1 MLVTE
6 LPERCRRKIK
16 SLHLFAELSPRC
28 PVLLL
33 SLVSSPMSSTFG
45 FSSMIGARYVTPA
58 PWSGALQSVASS
70 AWLVFAS
77 WAYFGPTVVGSRHTD
92 EDAFLDGDNGVITK

>member
-1 MLVTE
+1 MVCWRERFRFGTVMRHGPVEKAHVLV
-6 LPERCRRKIK
+6 
-16 SLHLFAELSPRC
+16 AQG
-28 PVLLL
+28 
-33 SLVSSPMSSTFG
+33 SSPW
-45 FSSMIGARYVTPA
+45 V
-58 PWSGALQSVASS
+58 QSVAPS